1 MDLCVCPKLLEVGR
15 GVKDKINSLL
25 YSKPAELQKVVFYFK
40 ICREFQTQAEG
51 QSYQRQS
58 QQTIA
63 TSRIWEEAITSTGGG
78 WCCVVRAGSEDKI
91 FRLCPDRGHP
101 ELTTHSAM
109 CAQSSPHSMVP
120 IEYQSIV
127 STLS

>member
-40 ICREFQTQAEG
+40 ICREFQTQAG
-51 QSYQRQS
+51 GTIISKTKPANYSNKQNLGGSNHIHRWWVVLCRKSWVQRQDIP
-58 QQTIA
+58 TV
-63 TSRIWEEAITSTGGG
+63 SRPGSPRAHNTQCNVCTVLTP
-78 WCCVVRAGSEDKI
+78 WC
-91 FRLCPDRGHP
+91 P
-101 ELTTHSAM
+101 
-109 CAQSSPHSMVP
+109 QS
-120 IEYQSIV
+120 IQSIV